1 MLFEFS
7 VIPIGGSEHLSGVV
21 AEVVKQIEIAGLTY
35 QLTPSATCVEGDWEV
50 VMPVLHECHE
60 IAKRHSSHV
69 VTLIKIEDDAGETNK
84 LARNLRSVEEQAG
97 HPLATQPVSSQ
108 PRETGLA

>member
-7 VIPIGGSEHLSGVV
+7 VIPIGGSEHLSRVV
-21 AEVVKQIEIAGLTY
+21 ADVVKQIEISGLAY
-35 QLTPSATCVEGDWEV
+35 QLTPSATCVEGDWEI

-60 IAKRHSSHV
+60 IAKGHSPHV
-69 VTLIKIEDDAGETNK
+69 VTLIKIEDDPGQTNQ

-97 HPLATQPVSSQ
+97 HPLATQPAPSQ
-108 PRETGLA
+108 PHETGLA